1 MLRTVSK
8 LGDLAGRRSGEKRCP
23 ESAWESLQTW
33 QPTPHVTGHVRSQT
47 GRHNT
52 VKMQSVRLQ
61 EKNLKAVRKDRSLTK
76 ERAFRL
82 PSEFLFATTRQIVF
96 QNTKGNCQPRIT
108 YQTGSRAKVN
118 KDYSRHAHML
128 IMNRTLWGKKWQKIE
143 NVLKLWST
151 ISAFSDQCW
160 CQSYLI
166 DNNVH
171 EFMNSLWYLTNI
183 INLKIVIKW
192 LLCSCLENPRQV
204 VGCRLWGC
212 TELDTTEAT

>member
-128 IMNRTLWGKKWQKIE
+128 IMNRTLWGKKTAERCTSLTSSERGGGVSIE
-143 NVLKLWST
+143 SNGKHRLVNIQTKLSRY
-151 ISAFSDQCW
+151 S
-160 CQSYLI
+160 
-166 DNNVH
+166 
-171 EFMNSLWYLTNI
+171 
-183 INLKIVIKW
+183 
-192 LLCSCLENPRQV
+192 
-204 VGCRLWGC
+204 WGSR
-212 TELDTTEAT
+212 E